1 MTSAQRRDELE
12 VRLKEACEAIS
23 FAVLANTIN
32 YDDSINNNNNN
43 KKNNNSSNDSDSAIS
58 TRGYVSACNR
68 LKALNVGVKNV
79 KQLLK

>member
-1 MTSAQRRDELE
+1 MTNAQRRDELE
-12 VRLKEACEAIS
+12 VHLKEACEAIS

-32 YDDSINNNNNN
+32 YDGDVSDESNNNNYSS
-43 KKNNNSSNDSDSAIS
+43 NNSTIS

-68 LKALNVGVKNV
+68 LKALNAGVQNV